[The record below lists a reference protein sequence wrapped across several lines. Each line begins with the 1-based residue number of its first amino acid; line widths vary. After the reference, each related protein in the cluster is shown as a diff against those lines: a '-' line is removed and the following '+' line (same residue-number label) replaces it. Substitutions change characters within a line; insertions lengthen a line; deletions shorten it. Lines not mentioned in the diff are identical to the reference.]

1 MKKKYLVW
9 FFLSDTI
16 NQPLSTHHFLINK
29 LADSFEKLFIV
40 NLKNLDLDLQSKSK
54 NINKFNND
62 VDNKFIIKNNIE
74 ILNPTSK
81 IEFEEFIKDKELNA
95 ILINNFGTNL
105 PSIKLFRYFKKFK
118 IKFFEIND
126 ISNVQIKQKLEIKFF
141 LKGIKFKLK
150 KLYYKFQIFLL
161 GNLNLIPKYEILFSS
176 NLKTI
181 EKIKKKK
188 FINFKK
194 IIRINSKAFDILN
207 SESSN
212 IKDEKIVLLDDHF
225 GHPSSLAIRGELN
238 KSDINLHYQYLND
251 FLNKI
256 SNEFNKEII
265 ICIHPKDDLELKKKL
280 FSSYKVLKYQTREN
294 IIESFIVIFFE
305 STAIVDA
312 ILFKKNIITIYS
324 EFMDKS
330 VRSASNQFK
339 DIFRIPQ
346 VKLNQNIKINKTQ
359 LLNNFNYSKVKFE
372 NFISNYIQ
380 IDGENFGYKKIINN
394 LKKYF

>member
-251 FLNKI
+251 FLNKL